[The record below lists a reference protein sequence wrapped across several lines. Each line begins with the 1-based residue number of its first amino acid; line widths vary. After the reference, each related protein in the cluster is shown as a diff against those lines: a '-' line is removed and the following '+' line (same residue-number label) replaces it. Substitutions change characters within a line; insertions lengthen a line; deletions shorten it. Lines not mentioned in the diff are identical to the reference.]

1 MTAGGTVGVVRGAAV
16 VAARGR
22 NPRGTVGAGRGAT
35 GGSKPEGIS
44 GAGRAGVGWRSDRG
58 GVDVE
63 KDLTTS
69 VSVVIWR
76 AHNSNLVL
84 QRGRCSDVDGW

>member
-1 MTAGGTVGVVRGAAV
+1 VTAGGTVGVVRGAAV

-22 NPRGTVGAGRGAT
+22 NPGGTVGAGRGAI

-44 GAGRAGVGWRSDRG
+44 GAGRAGVGWRPDRG

-63 KDLTTS
+63 DLTTS
-69 VSVVIWR
+69 VSVAIWR

-84 QRGRCSDVDGW
+84 QRGRCSDVD